1 MKPPPHI
8 LIIAGPNGAGKT
20 TFARE
25 FLPLEAQCPVFINAD
40 LIAAGL
46 SPFAPEVAAE
56 EARRTHTLM
65 VIAEN
70 DQLLHISSQDYLEKT
85 NSDPSKLAQ

>member
-1 MKPPPHI
+1 MTATSTPKPV
-8 LIIAGPNGAGKT
+8 
-20 TFARE
+20 
-25 FLPLEAQCPVFINAD
+25 AQDMNMAQAA
-40 LIAAGL
+40 LAALQRAGL
-46 SPFAPEVAAE
+46 RAAE

-70 DQLLHISSQDYLEKT
+70 DQLLHISPQDYLGTQSEKT